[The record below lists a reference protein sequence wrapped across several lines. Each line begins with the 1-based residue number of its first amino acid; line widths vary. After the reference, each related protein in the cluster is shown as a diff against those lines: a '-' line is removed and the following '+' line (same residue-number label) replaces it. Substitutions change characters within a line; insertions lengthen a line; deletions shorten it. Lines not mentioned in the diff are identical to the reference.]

1 MIQTTIAVN
10 LATHIRVVEPSD
22 TATQRSLQSPLSAAL
37 LDCPHPAA

>member
-10 LATHIRVVEPSD
+10 LATLPCVVEPSD
-22 TATQRSLQSPLSAAL
+22 AASQSSFHSPRFAAL